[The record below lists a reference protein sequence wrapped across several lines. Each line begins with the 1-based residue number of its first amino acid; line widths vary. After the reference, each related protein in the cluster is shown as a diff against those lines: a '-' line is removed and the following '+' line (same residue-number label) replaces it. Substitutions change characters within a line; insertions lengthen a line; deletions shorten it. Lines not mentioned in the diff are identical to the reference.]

1 MRGSRDTNAYQSVA
15 AQANGKFEISR
26 SPVGAHLRHAPA
38 GRSLLIGRQRTVFAS
53 HVRCKWNLGL
63 YGIVRLPGKETDA
76 DLSTRLPALLR
87 VVISAT
93 ISRLQPAR
101 QKPK

>member
-15 AQANGKFEISR
+15 AQANGNFEISR

-53 HVRCKWNLGL
+53 YVRYKWNVRL
-63 YGIVRLPGKETDA
+63 YGIVRPAGKETDA
-76 DLSTRLPALLR
+76 DLATRALALPR
-87 VVISAT
+87 VVVSAT

>member
-53 HVRCKWNLGL
+53 HVRCKWNCRL
-63 YGIVRLPGKETDA
+63 YGIVRPAGKETDDGVA
-76 DLSTRLPALLR
+76 
-87 VVISAT
+87 
-93 ISRLQPAR
+93 SREAQP
-101 QKPK
+101 PGV

>member
-53 HVRCKWNLGL
+53 YVRCKWNVRL
-63 YGIVRLPGKETDA
+63 YGIVRLAGKKTDDDLASPRMRAAQYSHFGYNRKVATLPG
-76 DLSTRLPALLR
+76 
-87 VVISAT
+87 I
-93 ISRLQPAR
+93 
-101 QKPK
+101 

>member
-63 YGIVRLPGKETDA
+63 YGIVRPAGKETDA
-76 DLSTRLPALLR
+76 DLSTRR
-87 VVISAT
+87 VAQPRMVISAT